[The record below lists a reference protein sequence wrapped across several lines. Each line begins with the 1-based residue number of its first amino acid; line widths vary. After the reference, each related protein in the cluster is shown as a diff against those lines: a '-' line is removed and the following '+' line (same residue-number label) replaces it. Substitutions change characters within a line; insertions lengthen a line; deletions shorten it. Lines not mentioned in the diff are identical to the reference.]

1 MSAHV
6 EDRNAAVEVPMR
18 VLVAVQGRETV
29 EWTMRAGRLV
39 SGWRDASV
47 RVLGLVDVTCPPFT
61 SVIPPARRLY
71 AAARAAWIDAEE
83 ARVQQVVERVL
94 NGWSHPID
102 VVRARASASGRAETI
117 AEYAAGWGADVVVVA
132 EPPFVAPLVL
142 REVGCAVLTIP
153 ASAPP
158 RSRGRRLALRWAAA
172 SRLRWATA
180 HPAE

>member
-1 MSAHV
+1 MSTHV
-6 EDRNAAVEVPMR
+6 EDRTHAGEAPLR
-18 VLVAVQGRETV
+18 VLVTVQGRETA

-83 ARVQQVVERVL
+83 QRVQQVVERVL
-94 NGWSHPID
+94 NTWPRPID
-102 VVRARASASGRAETI
+102 VVRDRASASGRAETI
-117 AEYAAGWGADVVVVA
+117 AEYAAGWGADVIVVA
-132 EPPFVAPLVL
+132 EPPFVAPLVI
-142 REVGCAVLTIP
+142 REVGCAVLAIP
-153 ASAPP
+153 ASTPP
-158 RSRGRRLALRWAAA
+158 RSRGRRLRLRWAVG
-172 SRLRWATA
+172 SGRRWATA